1 MDGIIVIDK
10 PQDITSHK
18 VVSIIRK
25 LFPGVKAGHT
35 GTLDPMATGVLPIC
49 LGKATRVA
57 EYVIELPK
65 KYQAGIIF
73 GKTSDTEDIT
83 GTIEIQ
89 ENVPIPSNEEIA
101 AIIDTFTGEV
111 EQTPPY
117 YSAVKYKGK
126 PMYLWTR
133 QGKKIPREKR
143 KIQIY
148 EIKIISFNQQREP
161 HLTLEISCSKG
172 TYIRTLAADIGKKA
186 GCGAV
191 LSELRRLEVGPFN
204 VKDSITLLNLEAIK
218 NTGEYGELVKP
229 IDTALSQFPALKL
242 SDMQIESLKDGRIIL
257 ADSVEYNGLT
267 SLEGP
272 LRFYDYLDNFK
283 GLVTTCI
290 NEGNIGLKTLKYLA
304 RDEAK
309 KGEL

>member
-1 MDGIIVIDK
+1 MDGIIVVDK
-10 PQDITSHK
+10 PKDITSHQ
-18 VVSIIRK
+18 VVSRIRK

-65 KYQAGIIF
+65 KYQAEIIF

-83 GTIEIQ
+83 GVIEIK
-89 ENVPIPSNEEIA
+89 ENVAIPTYSEIA
-101 AIIDTFTGEV
+101 KILDTFTGEI

-126 PMYLWTR
+126 PMYRWTR

-143 KIQIY
+143 IIQIY
-148 EIKIISFNQQREP
+148 DIKIISFNQQTEP

-172 TYIRTLAADIGKKA
+172 TYIRTLAADIGKIA

-191 LSELRRLEVGPFN
+191 LSDLRRLEVGPFN
-204 VKDSITLLNLEAIK
+204 VSDSLTLIEIEAAK
-218 NTGEYGELVKP
+218 NTGFHEELVKP
-229 IDTALSQFPALKL
+229 IDVALGQFPALEL
-242 SDMQIESLKDGRIIL
+242 TDMQIESLKNGKIIM
-257 ADSVEYNGLT
+257 AESTGHNDFA

-272 LRFYDYLDNFK
+272 LRFYDYHGNFK
-283 GLVTTCI
+283 GLAAACNVD
-290 NEGNIGLKTLKYLA
+290 GNIGLKTLKYLA
-304 RDEAK
+304 RNEAL
-309 KGEL
+309 KGEQ

>member
-1 MDGIIVIDK
+1 MDGIIVVDK
-10 PQDITSHK
+10 PKDITSHQ
-18 VVSIIRK
+18 VVSRIRK

-65 KYQAGIIF
+65 KYQAEIIF

-83 GTIEIQ
+83 GVIEIKK
-89 ENVPIPSNEEIA
+89 NVVIPTYGDIVK
-101 AIIDTFTGEV
+101 IIDTFAGEI

-126 PMYLWTR
+126 PMYRWTR

-143 KIQIY
+143 IIQIY
-148 EIKIISFNQQREP
+148 DIKIISFNQQTEP

-172 TYIRTLAADIGKKA
+172 TYIRTLAADIGKIA

-191 LSELRRLEVGPFN
+191 LSDLRRLEVGPFN
-204 VKDSITLLNLEAIK
+204 VSDSLPLIEIEAAK
-218 NTGEYGELVKP
+218 NTGFHEELVKP
-229 IDTALSQFPALKL
+229 IDVALGQFPALEL
-242 SDMQIESLKDGRIIL
+242 TDMQIESLKNGKIIM
-257 ADSVEYNGLT
+257 AESTGHNDFA

-272 LRFYDYLDNFK
+272 LRFYDYHGNFK
-283 GLVTTCI
+283 GLAAACNVD
-290 NEGNIGLKTLKYLA
+290 GNIGLKTLKYLA
-304 RDEAK
+304 RNEAL
-309 KGEL
+309 KGEQ

>member
-10 PQDITSHK
+10 PKDITSHQ
-18 VVSIIRK
+18 VVSKIRK

-57 EYVIELPK
+57 EYVIELQK

-73 GKTSDTEDIT
+73 GKTSDTEDVT
-83 GTIEIQ
+83 GVIEIK
-89 ENVPIPSNEEIA
+89 ENLVIPTYGDIVK
-101 AIIDTFTGEV
+101 IIDTFTGEV
-111 EQTPPY
+111 EQTPPN
-117 YSAVKYKGK
+117 YSAIKYKGK
-126 PMYLWTR
+126 PMYHWAR
-133 QGKKIPREKR
+133 QGKEIPREKR

-148 EIKIISFNQQREP
+148 EIKIINYNQQSEP

-204 VKDSITLLNLEAIK
+204 LKESITLTEFEAAK
-218 NTGEYGELVKP
+218 STGEYKDLVKP
-229 IDTALSQFPALKL
+229 IEIALSQFPALKL
-242 SDMQIESLKDGRIIL
+242 NNLQIESLKDGKIITANNIQYNDL
-257 ADSVEYNGLT
+257 A

-272 LRFYDYLDNFK
+272 LRFYDNQGNFK

-290 NEGNIGLKTLKYLA
+290 IKGHIGLKTLKYLA
-304 RDEAK
+304 RNEAQ

>member
-1 MDGIIVIDK
+1 MDGIIVVDK
-10 PQDITSHK
+10 PKDITSHQ
-18 VVSIIRK
+18 VVSRIRK

-65 KYQAGIIF
+65 KYQAEIIF

-83 GTIEIQ
+83 GVIEIK
-89 ENVPIPSNEEIA
+89 ENVAIPTYSEIA
-101 AIIDTFTGEV
+101 KILDTFTGEI

-126 PMYLWTR
+126 PMYRWTR

-148 EIKIISFNQQREP
+148 EIKIISFNQQAEP

-172 TYIRTLAADIGKKA
+172 TYIRTLAADIGKIA

-191 LSELRRLEVGPFN
+191 LSDLRRLAVGPFIIT
-204 VKDSITLLNLEAIK
+204 DSLTLIEIEAAK
-218 NTGEYGELVKP
+218 NTGFYEELVKP
-229 IDTALSQFPALKL
+229 IDVALSQFPALEL
-242 SDMQIESLKDGRIIL
+242 SDMQIESLKTGKIIM
-257 ADSVEYNGLT
+257 ADSIEHNDFA

-272 LRFYDYLDNFK
+272 LRFYDCYGNFK
-283 GLVTTCI
+283 GLAAACNI
-290 NEGNIGLKTLKYLA
+290 DGNIGLKTLKYLA
-304 RDEAK
+304 RNETL
-309 KGEL
+309 KGEQ

>member
-1 MDGIIVIDK
+1 MDGIIVVDK
-10 PQDITSHK
+10 PKDITSHQ
-18 VVSIIRK
+18 VVSRIRK

-65 KYQAGIIF
+65 KYQAEIIF

-83 GTIEIQ
+83 GVIEIK
-89 ENVPIPSNEEIA
+89 ENVVIPTYGDIVK
-101 AIIDTFTGEV
+101 IIDTFAGEI

-126 PMYLWTR
+126 PMYRWTR

-143 KIQIY
+143 IIQIY
-148 EIKIISFNQQREP
+148 DIKIISFNQQTEP

-172 TYIRTLAADIGKKA
+172 TYIRTLAADIGKIA

-191 LSELRRLEVGPFN
+191 LSDLRRLEVGPFN
-204 VKDSITLLNLEAIK
+204 VSDSLPLIEIEAAK
-218 NTGEYGELVKP
+218 NTGFHEELVKP
-229 IDTALSQFPALKL
+229 IDVALGQFPALEL
-242 SDMQIESLKDGRIIL
+242 TDMQIESLKNGKIIM
-257 ADSVEYNGLT
+257 AESTGHNDFA

-272 LRFYDYLDNFK
+272 LRFYDYHGNFK
-283 GLVTTCI
+283 GLVAAC
-290 NEGNIGLKTLKYLA
+290 NVDGNIGLKTLKYLA
-304 RDEAK
+304 RNEAL
-309 KGEL
+309 KGEQ